1 MAIDGSSIVNIYK
14 RVPGTNLYISWL
26 LNPFFADANI
36 LDRESIFPGS
46 ILVYQGPIGIV
57 METQE
62 RWYKRRAVEHLAQHI
77 PFEQDVACKAEQI
90 EMLRELVIHHGQ
102 DMDPDL
108 FGFEARNELIRLGLW
123 SRIGRC
129 KPGG

>member
-1 MAIDGSSIVNIYK
+1 
-14 RVPGTNLYISWL
+14 
-26 LNPFFADANI
+26 
-36 LDRESIFPGS
+36 
-46 ILVYQGPIGIV
+46 

-62 RWYKRRAVEHLAQHI
+62 HWYKRRAVEQLAQHI

-90 EMLRELVIHHGQ
+90 EMLRGLVIHYGK

-123 SRIGRC
+123 SRIGQP
-129 KPGG
+129 KPEEQEDD